1 MAVVRFDVERRG
13 SYDGGR
19 SFGDTGAYERI
30 DGRLELVVDPANP
43 RNQSIVDLDKA
54 ERGADGLVHFRADCC
69 LLVPADPNR
78 GNHRLLL
85 ELPNRGRKLV
95 PGEFNRAKADVPPTG
110 AIPAGDGFLFKHGF
124 SVAWVG
130 WQWDVIRSE
139 ALMGLEVPQAVGP
152 DGSPIAG
159 RTVCRFQPSA
169 AHHTHLLA
177 DRVHKPYPAADLN
190 EASATLTVRDS
201 AESEPEVISRD
212 RWHFGRMSHGEVLP
226 DAEHIVLD
234 DGFRSGKIYEVV
246 YTTNICPVAGCGL
259 LAIRD
264 AASFFHYAPA
274 PENPC
279 ADIERVYAFGMSQT
293 GRMLRHFLYLGL
305 NLDEQ
310 DRMAFDGIMSHVGGA
325 RRGEFNHRYA
335 QPSVQFTPGFG
346 HRFPYADD
354 PLPPL
359 GDGAPAG
366 LLDRQRASGGMPKV
380 FYTNSSAEY
389 WRGDC
394 ALLHI
399 GYDGGD
405 RLVDLPTSPETRIYH
420 FASSQ
425 HGPGS
430 LPLTRENTNDGARGR
445 YDFNCLDYTPLL
457 RAALINL
464 DAWIS
469 VGQEPPAPAHPRL
482 EDGTAVTRAEVL
494 RSLGGIVP
502 NLHLPDPDHLLRI
515 HQIDLGAGEEAGI
528 GRFPVVEGE
537 SYPCFVAA
545 VDENGN
551 ELGGVRLPDL
561 TVPVATLT
569 GWNPRDPE
577 TGSPEQIMPMQGATF
592 FFAAQPGTD
601 DPRPSLAERYASRET
616 YLKAVRQ
623 AAVQLVAERY
633 VLEEDV
639 PLIVANAAERYD
651 AAMAAGRAD

>member
-1 MAVVRFDVERRG
+1 MAVVRFAIERREP
-13 SYDGGR
+13 YDDGR
-19 SFGDTGAYERI
+19 SFGDTGAYDRI
-30 DGRLELVVDPANP
+30 DGKLEFAVDPKSP
-43 RNQSIVDLDKA
+43 RNQAIVDLDKA

-69 LLVPADPNR
+69 LLVPADPSR

-95 PGEFNRAKADVPPTG
+95 PGEFNRAKAEVPPTSN
-110 AIPAGDGFLFKHGF
+110 IPAGDGFLFKHGY

-139 ALMGLEVPQAVGP
+139 ALMGLEAPQALGS

-159 RTVCRFQPSA
+159 QTVCRFQPNA

-177 DRVHKPYPAADLN
+177 DRVHQPYPAADLN
-190 EASATLTVRDS
+190 EAGATLTVRDS
-201 AESEPEVISRD
+201 AESAPELIPRD
-212 RWHFGRMSHGEVLP
+212 HWHFGRMSHGEVVP

-234 DGFRSGKIYEVV
+234 GGFQPGKIYEVV
-246 YTTNICPVAGCGL
+246 YTTNRCPVVGCGL

-279 ADIERVYAFGMSQT
+279 SDIERVYAFGMSQT

-325 RRGEFNHRYA
+325 RRGEFNHRYG

-359 GDGAPAG
+359 GDGAPEG
-366 LLDRQRASGGMPKV
+366 LLDRQRSSGGMPKV

-399 GYDGGD
+399 GYDANGE
-405 RLVDLPTSPETRIYH
+405 LVDLAPSPETRIYH
-420 FASSQ
+420 FAGTQ

-464 DAWIS
+464 DAWVS
-469 VGQEPPAPAHPRL
+469 QGQEPPAPAHPRL
-482 EDGTAVTRAEVL
+482 GDGTAVTRAEVEQT
-494 RSLGGIVP
+494 LGGIVP
-502 NLHLPDPDHLLRI
+502 NLHQPDPDQLLRI
-515 HQIDLGAGEEAGI
+515 HQIDLGPRADEGV
-528 GRFPVVEGE
+528 GRYPVFEGE
-537 SYPCFVAA
+537 AYPCFVAA

-551 ELGGVRLPDL
+551 ERGGIRLPDL

-592 FFAAQPGTD
+592 FFAAERGAD
-601 DPRPSLAERYASRET
+601 DARPSLAERYASRDAFLDE
-616 YLKAVRQ
+616 VRR
-623 AAVQLVAERY
+623 AAERLVEARY
-633 VLEEDV
+633 ALEEDI
-639 PLIVANAAERYD
+639 PLMLANAAARYD
-651 AAMAAGRAD
+651 AAVAGEG